1 MALSA
6 GDLSATTYFR
16 IPPREVA
23 ELVAQV
29 EIRGVQRRGWS
40 MRPSGV
46 IARPMMRQASSPATA
61 GQTDIRLGLL
71 LGLAGVL
78 VFSLTL
84 PVTRRAVQELA
95 PEVVGL
101 GRTIPAALLALVVV
115 AAYRRLPRGRD
126 LPAVMVCASGVVF
139 GFPLLSAL
147 AMRTVDAS
155 HGAVVLAVL
164 PLLTAAAGAVL
175 AGERPS
181 ARFWLWAVLG
191 SASVLG
197 FALLRSR
204 GGLAAGD
211 LYLLAASLLAA
222 IGYAVGGRLARE
234 APGLLV
240 IAWALVVSLPV
251 LLVIGVALWPAVN
264 TGASATA
271 WACFAYVAVMSQFL
285 GFYFWYRGLA
295 LGGIARVGQVQ
306 LFQTFFTLA
315 ASALLLGE
323 RLDALTLGFALL
335 TFLFVWLARRERIAA
350 AAPR

>member
-1 MALSA
+1 
-6 GDLSATTYFR
+6 
-16 IPPREVA
+16 
-23 ELVAQV
+23 
-29 EIRGVQRRGWS
+29 
-40 MRPSGV
+40 
-46 IARPMMRQASSPATA
+46 MMRQSLSSARTERA
-61 GQTDIRLGLL
+61 EVRLGML
-71 LGLAGVL
+71 LGLVGVL

-84 PVTRRAVQELA
+84 PVTRRAVQELP

-101 GRTIPAALLALVVV
+101 GRAIPAALLALLVV
-115 AAYRRLPRGRD
+115 AAYRRLPRRRD
-126 LPAVMVCASGVVF
+126 LPAVLVCAMGVVF

-164 PLLTAAAGAVL
+164 PLLTAAAAAVL

-191 SASVLG
+191 TAAVLG

-204 GGLAAGD
+204 GGLASGD
-211 LYLLAASLLAA
+211 LYLLAAAFLAA

-240 IAWALVVSLPV
+240 IAWALVVSLPA
-251 LLVIGVALWPAVN
+251 LLVVGVALWPALASD
-264 TGASATA
+264 ASATA

-285 GFYFWYRGLA
+285 GFFFWYRGLA

-306 LFQTFFTLA
+306 LFQTFFTLG
-315 ASALLLGE
+315 ASAILLGE
-323 RLDALTLGFALL
+323 RLDALTLGFAAV
-335 TFLFVWLARRERIAA
+335 TFLFVWLARRERIGRAA
-350 AAPR
+350 GSG